1 MRALVERDLRKAY
14 PGRAL
19 ADYQARLVWL
29 DLLLK
34 A

>member
-14 PGRAL
+14 LGRAL
-19 ADYQARLVWL
+19 AAYQARLVWL